1 MLKRITN
8 NKRKIV
14 PNLIPKSKLVMRGN
28 HCKQSEPKPL
38 FPQLMRKKIE
48 FSISLTAYFEK
59 WFFSFACLQAKWSE
73 NCFLHSS
80 PLHQNVFLWSD
91 IKTFCHNHKT
101 FFFWKD
107 LKHHTKSFKWFGEWS
122 NKTYINQWQIK
133 GKKFSWQTYP
143 FLCTKCAFLVSQ
155 KINDFESIFW

>member
-59 WFFSFACLQAKWSE
+59 WFFSFAWLQAKWSE
-73 NCFLHSS
+73 NYFLHPS
-80 PLHQNVFLWSD
+80 PLHQNEFLWSD

-101 FFFWKD
+101 FSFERTSSTTQNPSND
-107 LKHHTKSFKWFGEWS
+107 SGNDQIRHISTSGKSKV
-122 NKTYINQWQIK
+122 KTFV
-133 GKKFSWQTYP
+133 GKLIHS
-143 FLCTKCAFLVSQ
+143 CAQNVHF
-155 KINDFESIFW
+155 

>member
-48 FSISLTAYFEK
+48 FSISLTAYFK
-59 WFFSFACLQAKWSE
+59 NDFSLLRVYRQNEVKIVFYI
-73 NCFLHSS
+73 LH
-80 PLHQNVFLWSD
+80 
-91 IKTFCHNHKT
+91 
-101 FFFWKD
+101 
-107 LKHHTKSFKWFGEWS
+107 
-122 NKTYINQWQIK
+122 
-133 GKKFSWQTYP
+133 
-143 FLCTKCAFLVSQ
+143 LCTKTYFYEA
-155 KINDFESIFW
+155 I